1 MSIKVIVT
9 DLDGTLFDRTK
20 NLSEQTRQ
28 VLQRCHENGILLVPA
43 TGRTIEGVPDMI
55 KTLPAVRYLIL
66 TNGARIY
73 DKEIDK
79 SLSDHLIPQ
88 KTAAEILMHVDRFH
102 ILYDV
107 YINGRGKSE
116 ERFLTHLDE
125 YGIEPEIQKLIRRT
139 RDPVPN
145 IIRHVLSQEE
155 MIEKINLYFDDL
167 ELRERFREELQ
178 KDDRITVSSSLYNNL
193 ELNHCSATKG
203 NAVRVLAKKL
213 GLREQE
219 LMICG
224 DGDNDRSMMLPG
236 ALKIAMENA
245 DPKLKSL
252 ADYITKSNEESGVAY
267 AIERFVL
274 KEGDG

>member
-1 MSIKVIVT
+1 MSIKAIVT
-9 DLDGTLFDRTK
+9 DLDGTLFDHAKT
-20 NLSEQTRQ
+20 LSEKTRQ

-43 TGRTIEGVPDMI
+43 TGRTIEGVPDTV
-55 KTLPAVRYLIL
+55 KDLPAVRYLIL

-73 DKEIDK
+73 DKETDE

-88 KTAAEILMHVDRFH
+88 KTAAEILMNMDRFPV
-102 ILYDV
+102 LYDV

-116 ERFLTHLDE
+116 ERFLMHLDQ
-125 YGIEPEIQKLIRRT
+125 YGIEPKIQELIRKT

-145 IIRHVLSQEE
+145 IIQYVLGQKQ
-155 MIEKINLYFDDL
+155 MVEKINLYFADL
-167 ELRERFREELQ
+167 GLRERFREELQ
-178 KDDRITVSSSLYNNL
+178 KDARITVSSSLYNNL
-193 ELNHCSATKG
+193 ELNHHGATKG
-203 NAVRVLAKKL
+203 NAVRTLAEKL
-213 GLREQE
+213 GLLEQE

-245 DPKLKSL
+245 DPKLKAL
-252 ADYITKSNEESGVAY
+252 ADYITKSNDESGVAY

-274 KEGDG
+274 KGEDG